1 VTEVTHS
8 MGAVGNSM
16 IEVFNNQG
24 TYPTTATS
32 ITAIE
37 NTFGITIPQTY
48 VASASVTAQ
57 NTTAPFYADVVVHFN
72 NVIDANWPANAS
84 LTLRVQQGVRA
95 IWNPSNTDT
104 LPAGFIPH
112 A

>member
-1 VTEVTHS
+1 

-16 IEVFNNQG
+16 IEVFNNNG

-32 ITAIE
+32 IAAIQ
-37 NTFGITIPQTY
+37 NTFGITIPTTY
-48 VASASVTAQ
+48 VATASVTAQ
-57 NTTAPFYADVVVHFN
+57 NTTAPFYADIVVHFN
-72 NVIDANWPANAS
+72 NVIDPAWPANAS
-84 LTLRVQQGVRA
+84 LTLRVQQGVRS
-95 IWNPSNTDT
+95 IWNPNNNDT